1 MKVTVVPA
9 QVTTVED
16 RIIGSLGLSQILL
29 LSAPIFGGCVL
40 YIVLPPIM
48 HAAVYKV
55 VVMMLFLL
63 TCALLSLR
71 IRGKIMLFWLI
82 AILRY
87 NLRPRYYVFNKRSL
101 HARDLNEPEPSMVM
115 ENNTEQV
122 KKKSRRKLPL
132 SIAEVAQIER
142 LIDNPAANLSFENR
156 KGYLYVRITEVK

>member
-16 RIIGSLGLSQILL
+16 RIIGNLGLSQILL
-29 LSAPIFGGCVL
+29 LSTPIFGGCVL
-40 YIVLPPIM
+40 YVVLPPVM
-48 HAAVYKV
+48 HANAYKV
-55 VVMMLFLL
+55 VVMVLFLL
-63 TCALLSLR
+63 TCALLSIR
-71 IRGKIMLFWLI
+71 IRGKILLFWLI

-101 HARDLNEPEPSMVM
+101 HGRDLHEPEPSMGM
-115 ENNTEQV
+115 EAETTEV
-122 KKKSRRKLPL
+122 KEKSRRKLPL

-142 LIDNPAANLSFENR
+142 LIDNPASNLSFENR

>member
-87 NLRPRYYVFNKRSL
+87 NLRSL

>member
-1 MKVTVVPA
+1 MKATVVPA

-29 LSAPIFGGCVL
+29 LSAPIFGGCAL

-48 HAAVYKV
+48 HATLYKV
-55 VVMMLFLL
+55 MVMVAFLL
-63 TCALLSLR
+63 LCSLLSIR
-71 IRGKIMLFWLI
+71 IRGKIVLFWLI

-101 HARDLNEPEPSMVM
+101 HGRDLHEPEPSMGI
-115 ENNTEQV
+115 EAETKGV
-122 KKKSRRKLPL
+122 KQTSRRKLPL